1 MLKELKGKVNKIKL
15 ESRFQYIVKIISSQS
30 QNISNKQKLKKL
42 ELAIPHYKKC

>member
-30 QNISNKQKLKKL
+30 QNKGVLRQTKMERIRAGNPTL
-42 ELAIPHYKKC
+42 